1 MTKSEFLSVFKKKL
15 SALPRKE
22 REERLRFYIEMID
35 DRIEEGLPEAEAV
48 AAMGD
53 PGKLAD
59 HILAEYFPDSK
70 PPRSPGKG
78 LQILLLILGF
88 PLWFPLLIAVF
99 AVALSLYVTVW
110 AILIT
115 FWAVFVSLLA
125 SGAALA
131 LAAVVL
137 LILGKALPGIAV
149 LGAGL
154 ICIGLSIPAFMGC
167 KAATN
172 GTLLL
177 TRKFL
182 DRIVTRKEAIR

>member
-1 MTKSEFLSVFKKKL
+1 MTKAEFLSVFKKKL

-22 REERLRFYIEMID
+22 REEGLRFYTEMID
-35 DRIEEGLPEAEAV
+35 DRMEEGLSEEEAV
-48 AAMGD
+48 AAVGD

-59 HILAEYFPDSK
+59 QILGEYFPDAK
-70 PPRSPGKG
+70 PQRSPGKG
-78 LQILLLILGF
+78 LQVLLLILGF
-88 PLWFPLLIAVF
+88 PLWFPLLIGGF
-99 AVALSLYVTVW
+99 AVVLSLYVTLW

-115 FWAVFVSLLA
+115 FWAVFVSLLV

-137 LILGKALPGIAV
+137 LISGKVLPGIAV

-154 ICIGLSIPAFMGC
+154 VCAGLSIPAFMGS
-167 KAATN
+167 KAATD

-182 DRIVTRKEAIR
+182 GRMAARKEAIR

>member
-22 REERLRFYIEMID
+22 REERLSFYIEMID
-35 DRIEEGLPEAEAV
+35 DRMEEGLSEEEAV
-48 AAMGD
+48 AAAGD

-59 HILAEYFPDSK
+59 QILAEYFPDSK

-99 AVALSLYVTVW
+99 AVVLSLYVTVW

-154 ICIGLSIPAFMGC
+154 VCAGLSIPAFMGS
-167 KAATN
+167 KAATD
-172 GTLLL
+172 GILLL